1 MFDLEGQLPADWLDE
16 ARQRLRD
23 GGENALR
30 VLFPGLARSV
40 GRDALDGGI
49 QEREGLKVN
58 FAAWR
63 VCDAAG
69 SALIEAAETSDETIV
84 DLFLHGD
91 FEERTIVMRSLAVA
105 DVGPATVELLG
116 EAQRTNTQTHFEA
129 CVCDSNLVARAV
141 GQRDFKT
148 NDAYKTLLKGAFVGL
163 PLDRFFGILDHA
175 SPELARMVEGLASE
189 RRAAGR
195 AVWPDTDRVVAAC
208 GS

>member
-1 MFDLEGQLPADWLDE
+1 MAEQAEPGATGAPDPPAGADPGAIQPKVSPWL
-16 ARQRLRD
+16 RLYSI
-23 GGENALR
+23 
-30 VLFPGLARSV
+30 GLSIFLATLGTV
-40 GRDALDGGI
+40 A
-49 QEREGLKVN
+49 V
-58 FAAWR
+58 FA
-63 VCDAAG
+63 
-69 SALIEAAETSDETIV
+69 
-84 DLFLHGD
+84 LFLHGD